1 MITAPPFLL
10 SKASLEDSQRKNI
23 ALITENGRFTYEDIQ
38 RAAFSL
44 ARTIQSQIGSRY
56 SSLVGERISI
66 LAPNEESY
74 LIALQASWLLG
85 AIAVPLCVTHPPA
98 QLEYYMT
105 DSASCLLLAH
115 TSLASLARSALQ
127 LCPADSATR
136 TDSLVFSREHYA
148 HNAGELFEPSTEAG
162 ALDRTALL
170 IYTSGST
177 GKPKV

>member
-1 MITAPPFLL
+1 MIAAPPFLL

-56 SSLVGERISI
+56 SSLVGERISV

-74 LIALQASWLLG
+74 LIALQASWFLG

-127 LCPADSATR
+127 LCSADST